1 MSNINKGSGAY
12 DKRNGQGSGNK
23 SPDQA
28 APIKP
33 NRGAP
38 DISTS
43 DIMMVQESLKVKGLY
58 RGEIDGIPG
67 SETLRA
73 VRSYKRQNNIP
84 ENNRLTA
91 EFVSHLRSA
100 F

>member
-1 MSNINKGSGAY
+1 MQKANPDS
-12 DKRNGQGSGNK
+12 RNNEK
-23 SPDQA
+23 SEQPL
-28 APIKP
+28 KP

-43 DIMMVQESLKVKGLY
+43 DIMMVQESLQVKGLY

-73 VRSYKRQNNIP
+73 VRSYKKQNNIP
-84 ENNRLTA
+84 VSNRLTA
-91 EFVSHLRSA
+91 DFVSHMRSA

>member
-1 MSNINKGSGAY
+1 MKPQFNQGAGAG
-12 DKRNGQGSGNK
+12 KNN
-23 SPDQA
+23 PDDQKPA
-28 APIKP
+28 RKP

-43 DIMMVQESLKVKGLY
+43 DIMMVQETLQVKGLY
-58 RGEIDGIPG
+58 RGEIDGMPG

-73 VRSYKRQNNIP
+73 VRLYKRQNNIP

>member
-1 MSNINKGSGAY
+1 MKPQFNRGAGASKNSA
-12 DKRNGQGSGNK
+12 D
-23 SPDQA
+23 DQA
-28 APIKP
+28 SVKKP

-43 DIMMVQESLKVKGLY
+43 DIMMVQETLQVKGMY

-84 ENNRLTA
+84 ENNRLTV
-91 EFVSHLRSA
+91 EFVAHLRSA
-100 F
+100 L